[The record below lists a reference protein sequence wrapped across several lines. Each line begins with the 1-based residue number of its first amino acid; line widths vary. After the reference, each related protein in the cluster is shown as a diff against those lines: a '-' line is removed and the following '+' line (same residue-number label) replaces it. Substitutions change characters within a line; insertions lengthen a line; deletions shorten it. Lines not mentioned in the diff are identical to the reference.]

1 MQHPDNVVSSV
12 TRFCLIRHGETAWN
26 LDRRL
31 QGQLDIDLNP
41 LGRHQA
47 QAAAVWLAA
56 EPIDALYASDLKRA
70 WHTAE
75 RLELA
80 LQLARNA
87 APEFR
92 ERRYGAFEGLTYEQ
106 AAERYP
112 EAYRHFESR
121 HPDQPLPR
129 GGESLRAL
137 FNRVTAKLQELADR
151 HRGQTVV
158 IVTHGGVLDVVNRF
172 VRALPLEA
180 PRDFVIPNAG
190 LNWITEQS
198 GRWEIEA
205 WGHTEHLQGT
215 ALDELR

>member
-1 MQHPDNVVSSV
+1 MQHPESVVSSV

-31 QGQLDIDLNP
+31 QGQLDVDLNP

-47 QAAAVWLAA
+47 QAAASWLAG
-56 EPIDALYASDLKRA
+56 EPVDALYASDLKRA

-75 RLELA
+75 RLELT
-80 LQLARNA
+80 LNLPRRA

-112 EAYRHFESR
+112 DAYRHFEVR
-121 HPDQPLPR
+121 HPDQPLPQ

-137 FNRVTAKLQELADR
+137 FGRVTEKLLALAR
-151 HRGQTVV
+151 EHRGQTVV

-172 VRALPLEA
+172 VRQIPLDA

-190 LNWITEQS
+190 LNWITEAS

-205 WGHTEHLQGT
+205 WGHTEHLQDV

>member
-1 MQHPDNVVSSV
+1 MQHPENLVSSV

-31 QGQLDIDLNP
+31 QGQLDVDLNP

-47 QAAAVWLAA
+47 QAAATWLAG
-56 EPIDALYASDLKRA
+56 EPVDALYASDLKRA

-75 RLELA
+75 RLELT
-80 LQLARNA
+80 LSLPRRA

-112 EAYRHFESR
+112 EAYRAFEAR
-121 HPDQPLPR
+121 HADHPLPQ
-129 GGESLRAL
+129 GGESLRTL
-137 FNRVTAKLQELADR
+137 SQRVTAKIVELAET

-172 VRALPLEA
+172 VRRIPLEA

-205 WGHTEHLQGT
+205 WGHTEHLQG
-215 ALDELR
+215 ASLDELR

>member
-1 MQHPDNVVSSV
+1 MQHPESVVSSV

-31 QGQLDIDLNP
+31 QGQLDIELNP

-47 QAAAVWLAA
+47 QAAAAWLAG
-56 EPIDALYASDLKRA
+56 EPVDALYASDLKRA

-75 RLELA
+75 RLEVTLG
-80 LQLARNA
+80 LARRA

-92 ERRYGAFEGLTYEQ
+92 ERRYGAFEGLTYDQ

-112 EAYRHFESR
+112 EAYRHFETR
-121 HPDQPLPR
+121 HADFSLPL

-137 FNRVTAKLQELADR
+137 YERVTAKLLELAVS
-151 HRGQTVV
+151 HRGETVV

-172 VRALPLEA
+172 VRRVPLEA

-190 LNWITEQS
+190 LNWITEQA

-205 WGHTEHLQGT
+205 WGHTEHLQGV

>member
-1 MQHPDNVVSSV
+1 MQHPENTVSNV
-12 TRFCLIRHGETAWN
+12 TRFCLLRHGETAWN

-47 QAAAVWLAA
+47 QAAATSLAG
-56 EPIDALYASDLKRA
+56 EPVDALYASDLKRA

-75 RLELA
+75 RLELS
-80 LQLARNA
+80 LGLPRRA

-92 ERRYGAFEGLTYEQ
+92 ERRYGAFEGLTYDEASARFPAAYQDFQSRQ
-106 AAERYP
+106 A
-112 EAYRHFESR
+112 HI
-121 HPDQPLPR
+121 PLPE
-129 GGESLRAL
+129 GGESLASL
-137 FNRVTAKLQELADR
+137 FTRVTQKLEALAGL

-172 VRALPLEA
+172 VRGIPLEM
-180 PRDFVIPNAG
+180 PRDFAIPNAG
-190 LNWITEQS
+190 LNWVTEFN

-205 WGHTEHLQGT
+205 WGQTDHLQDV